1 MMGAS
6 CLNII
11 TRKAVTPLVQKTLK
25 KMKNEMKFKFKI
37 QSLSCQNNNNN
48 NNNNN
53 IAKAIETNKTMK
65 D

>member
-25 KMKNEMKFKFKI
+25 KIKNEMKFKFKI

-48 NNNNN
+48 NNN
-53 IAKAIETNKTMK
+53 IAKAEKNKTMK